1 MIIPFLLAT
10 SLEVTV
16 DRVVSAFENS
26 TTEIQYCYI
35 ENIHDGRGYTAG
47 KAGFTSATGD
57 LLEFVK
63 RYRGGLEKYLPELER
78 LARDYSEETK
88 GLRGFVKDYRAECE
102 TEAFEKAQDDLVD
115 DMYKAPAR
123 GYVKQLHLRSPLAY
137 LIVYDT
143 IIQHGDGDDPDSFN
157 AILKRTKKETDE
169 VAFLYSFLKTRE
181 AVLLNASDPGTRVE
195 WRKSVDRVYALRKI
209 LDQRNMNLEHL
220 KIKVWGDEFQI
231 SD

>member
-1 MIIPFLLAT
+1 MIFPFFLAA

-63 RYRGGLEKYLPELER
+63 RYRGGLAKYLPELER
-78 LARDYSEETK
+78 LATEESEETK
-88 GLRGFVKDYRAECE
+88 GLRGFVKDYRAECQGE
-102 TEAFEKAQDDLVD
+102 EFERAQDDLVD

-123 GYVKQLHLRSPLAY
+123 DYVKQLHLTSPLAY

-157 AILKRTKKETDE
+157 GILKRMKKETEE
-169 VAFLYSFLKTRE
+169 VAFLYSFLAERE
-181 AVLLNASDPGTRVE
+181 KVLLHASDPSTRGQNCLYH
-195 WRKSVDRVYALRKI
+195 WTN
-209 LDQRNMNLEHL
+209 RNYKLQS
-220 KIKVWGDEFQI
+220 G
-231 SD
+231 